1 MVQRSKASIQSNV
14 VNLEEPALSAVSSRM
29 SRQQVTVS
37 MISVFYGLEIEDNA
51 GVQAYSALLQAQ
63 QVDIDLTIC
72 GSLGEEGWEAS
83 KDGLV
88 NVKKENIQSI
98 WEATGPGAGT
108 YSIVW
113 STDWDM
119 LDGYGVKATAKHE
132 T

>member
-51 GVQAYSALLQAQ
+51 GVQAYSTLLQAQ

-72 GSLGEEGWEAS
+72 GSLGEEGWEALVRAVQAKPNLVHRVEAS

-98 WEATGPGAGT
+98 WEATG
-108 YSIVW
+108 YIFNC
-113 STDWDM
+113 
-119 LDGYGVKATAKHE
+119 LEHRLGYA
-132 T
+132 